1 VLNFR
6 LNILYMTFRDTLALS
21 WRNIAANKLRT
32 AITVTIIALG
42 IFALILIITSI
53 KAASNSLTT
62 SFSTMG
68 ANSFSLRF
76 KERNIRI
83 GGGGSRRQRENSKTS
98 KSALKEKKSNM
109 GKVITYA
116 EASAFKEQYNFPAKV
131 GLTLLGPRNIVC
143 NTDRKKTNPDVT
155 VLGGDENYL
164 ELNGYEIAYGR
175 NFTEP
180 EIASGRSICML
191 GSGVAQKLFPENTQ
205 KAIDRVVSVDHI
217 PYRVIAVLEEKS
229 SSAFFNTSKIIVTS
243 YNNIRRVYSTQN
255 SSFNIGVM
263 VSDIKM
269 MDVAIG
275 EAKGTFR
282 PIRKINVKEEENFYI
297 DKSDSIAETLL
308 KNLGFLEKG
317 TIGIAFITLI
327 GAAIGL
333 MNIMLVAV
341 NERTKEIGLIKALG
355 GTKKDIRAQF
365 LYESILISL
374 LGAVAGIVSG
384 ILLGNVVAILLKTGF
399 VVPWAWVISGIF
411 VCSFVG
417 LAAGLYPAYKASKLD
432 PIVALRYE

>member
-1 VLNFR
+1 
-6 LNILYMTFRDTLALS
+6 MTFTDTLALS
-21 WRNIAANKLRT
+21 WRNIAGNKLRT

-76 KERNIRI
+76 KDRNIRI
-83 GGGGSRRQRENSKTS
+83 GGGRRQRENTKTS

-116 EASAFKEQYNFPAKV
+116 EANAFKERYNFPAKV
-131 GLTLLGPRNIVC
+131 GLTILGPRNIVC

-175 NFTEP
+175 NFTET

-205 KAIDRVVSVDHI
+205 KAIDRVVTVDHI

-263 VSDIKM
+263 VTDIKM
-269 MDVAIG
+269 MDAAIG

-297 DKSDSIAETLL
+297 DKSDSIAEALL
-308 KNLGFLEKG
+308 TNLGFLEKG

-374 LGAVAGIVSG
+374 LGAVVGIVSG

-417 LAAGLYPAYKASKLD
+417 LAAGLYPAFKASKLD

>member
-1 VLNFR
+1 
-6 LNILYMTFRDTLALS
+6 MTFKDTLALS
-21 WRNIAANKLRT
+21 WRNISGNKLRT

-68 ANSFSLRF
+68 ANSFSLRY
-76 KERNIRI
+76 KDRNIRI
-83 GGGGSRRQRENSKTS
+83 GGGRKREITKTS
-98 KSALKEKKSNM
+98 KSALKVKKSNV
-109 GKVITYA
+109 GKVITYD
-116 EASAFKEQYNFPAKV
+116 EARAFKNRYNFPAKV
-131 GLTLLGPRNIVC
+131 GLTLMGPRNIVC
-143 NTDRKKTNPDVT
+143 NTDRKKTNPDIT

-164 ELNGYEIAYGR
+164 ELNGYKIQVGR
-175 NFTEP
+175 NFTEG
-180 EIASGRSICML
+180 EIESGRSICML
-191 GSGVAQKLFPENTQ
+191 GSGVAKKLFPDNPD
-205 KAIDRVVSVDHI
+205 KAIDKVISVDHT
-217 PYRVIAVLEEKS
+217 PYRVIAVLEDKG
-229 SSAFFNTSKIIVTS
+229 SSAFFNTSKIVVTS
-243 YNNIRRVYSTQN
+243 FNNVRRLYATQN
-255 SSFNIGVM
+255 TSFNIGVM
-263 VSDIKM
+263 VSDLKL

-282 PIRKINVKEEENFYI
+282 PIRKIDVKEEDNFYI
-297 DKSDSIAETLL
+297 DKSDSIAEALL
-308 KNLGFLEKG
+308 TNLGFLEKG

-365 LYESILISL
+365 LYESVLISL
-374 LGAVAGIVSG
+374 LGAVVGIIAGIV
-384 ILLGNVVAILLKTGF
+384 LGNGVAILLKTGF
-399 VVPWAWVISGIF
+399 VVPWAWVITGIF
-411 VCSFVG
+411 VCTIVG
-417 LAAGLYPAYKASKLD
+417 LSAGLYPAYKASKLD

>member
-1 VLNFR
+1 
-6 LNILYMTFRDTLALS
+6 MTFKDTLALS
-21 WRNIAANKLRT
+21 WRNISGNKLRT
-32 AITVTIIALG
+32 AITVAIIALG

-68 ANSFSLRF
+68 ANSFSLRY
-76 KERNIRI
+76 KDRNIRI
-83 GGGGSRRQRENSKTS
+83 GGGRQRENKKTS
-98 KSALKEKKSNM
+98 KSALREKKSNM
-109 GKVITYA
+109 GKLITYD
-116 EASAFKEQYNFPAKV
+116 EAKAFKERYNFPAKV
-131 GLTLLGPRNIVC
+131 GLALMGPRNIVC
-143 NTDRKKTNPDVT
+143 NNDRKKTNPDVT

-164 ELNGYEIAYGR
+164 ELNGYTIAYGR
-175 NFTEP
+175 NFTET
-180 EIASGRSICML
+180 EIGSGRSICML
-191 GSGVAQKLFPENTQ
+191 GSGVAQKLYPDNPM
-205 KAIDRVVSVDHI
+205 KAIDKVVSVDHT
-217 PYRVIAVLEEKS
+217 PYRVIAVLEDKG

-243 YNNIRRVYSTQN
+243 HNNIRRLYSSSQT
-255 SSFNIGVM
+255 SSFNIGIM
-263 VSDIKM
+263 VPDLKM

-282 PIRKINVKEEENFYI
+282 PIRKLEVKEEDNFYV
-297 DKSDSIAETLL
+297 DKSDSIAEALL
-308 KNLGFLEKG
+308 TNLGFLEKG

-365 LYESILISL
+365 LYESVLISL
-374 LGAVAGIVSG
+374 LGAVVGIISG
-384 ILLGNVVAILLKTGF
+384 ILLGNVVALLLKTGF
-399 VVPWAWVISGIF
+399 VVPWGWVIAGIF

-417 LAAGLYPAYKASKLD
+417 LAAGLYPAFKASKLD